1 MTTLTIDPQR
11 LKTVRKA
18 RKLGRPKLVKLVS
31 FTERQ
36 LIKLET
42 AKTATLPAPA
52 VLRLATEL
60 LIPTQALTGE
70 LPLIEED
77 LKPKSTCGC
86 CGPAQTS
93 QQVYARHRGVAIV
106 HF

>member
-11 LKTVRKA
+11 LKTMRKA
-18 RKLGRPKLVKLVS
+18 SRLGRSKLVKLVS

-42 AKTATLPAPA
+42 AKTATLPAPT

-77 LKPKSTCGC
+77 LKPKSTCGS
-86 CGPAQTS
+86 CGPAQKS